1 MSARRQ
7 FGTLEARTLGERT
20 RKWLKQKIFSIL
32 VDFFFVIINEMPKEK
47 KDTHILI
54 ELSVQNSVRERSIAL
69 TDGLIRITDLMC
81 YFCFI

>member
-1 MSARRQ
+1 
-7 FGTLEARTLGERT
+7 
-20 RKWLKQKIFSIL
+20 
-32 VDFFFVIINEMPKEK
+32 MPKEK